1 MMDEKKLTQN
11 LNDDQLNTVDGG
23 GISFSKLPNPTGA
36 NLEGV
41 DEQIN
46 QLLNELPEE
55 SHYLVPDIMEL
66 EFRRQLEQ
74 DGGDPLAIEN
84 IIRALKEDL

>member
-36 NLEGV
+36 NL
-41 DEQIN
+41 
-46 QLLNELPEE
+46 
-55 SHYLVPDIMEL
+55 
-66 EFRRQLEQ
+66 
-74 DGGDPLAIEN
+74 
-84 IIRALKEDL
+84 

>member
-1 MMDEKKLTQN
+1 M
-11 LNDDQLNTVDGG
+11 
-23 GISFSKLPNPTGA
+23 
-36 NLEGV
+36 